1 MKLFTGK
8 SHVRATLWKLSRQ
21 TGSSLPL
28 TAKCSPLLHVIRAS
42 SWRWPDVV
50 AGVSARFF
58 KENFF
63 CFISFIKKVC
73 LIHSFCYIT
82 NRLVNCLLGNSRFS
96 LFPSASSREA
106 LGFSEA
112 KFTVPLGTNHH
123 VYRHWWYLNFH
134 ATKRARDQ
142 CNGVIF
148 SMCSSQLD
156 FWISKLI
163 ARGPCLESLDN
174 FSSPKSHMQNS
185 DQLIL

>member
-8 SHVRATLWKLSRQ
+8 SHVRATLWKLWRQ

-63 CFISFIKKVC
+63 CFISFIKKVY

-82 NRLVNCLLGNSRFS
+82 NRLVNCLFGNSRIS
-96 LFPSASSREA
+96 LFPSAFSREA
-106 LGFSEA
+106 LGFLEA

-123 VYRHWWYLNFH
+123 VYRHWWYLNFNFTLQNEH
-134 ATKRARDQ
+134 
-142 CNGVIF
+142 VI
-148 SMCSSQLD
+148 SAMVWSSACAHVSLI
-156 FWISKLI
+156 FEFRIS
-163 ARGPCLESLDN
+163 
-174 FSSPKSHMQNS
+174 
-185 DQLIL
+185 